1 MTCNVVFKGLGC
13 QEKNNNEKENIKHK
27 IMRIPNY
34 MHCVAQ
40 VHTLYMRV
48 AELSFQIEENQEAF
62 AANPLTAYK
71 FCKRIIQKIFYT
83 SCLFLKFKLK

>member
-1 MTCNVVFKGLGC
+1 MLFLKVSDVKT
-13 QEKNNNEKENIKHK
+13 KNNNEKENIKHK
-27 IMRIPNY
+27 IILIPNY

-62 AANPLTAYK
+62 AANPLRTYK
-71 FCKRIIQKIFYT
+71 FQI
-83 SCLFLKFKLK
+83 L

>member
-1 MTCNVVFKGLGC
+1 MTCNVIFKGLRC
-13 QEKNNNEKENIKHK
+13 QEKNNNEKENVQRK
-27 IMRIPNY
+27 ILRIPNY

-62 AANPLTAYK
+62 AANPLRAYK
-71 FCKRIIQKIFYT
+71 FHILRTKFCYESFIFTRHVY
-83 SCLFLKFKLK
+83 F

>member
-1 MTCNVVFKGLGC
+1 MTCNVIFKGLGC
-13 QEKNNNEKENIKHK
+13 QEKNNNENIKHK
-27 IMRIPNY
+27 IIRIPNY

-62 AANPLTAYK
+62 AANPLRAYK
-71 FCKRIIQKIFYT
+71 FHI
-83 SCLFLKFKLK
+83 L

>member
-1 MTCNVVFKGLGC
+1 MTCNVIFKGLGC

-27 IMRIPNY
+27 IIRIPNY

-62 AANPLTAYK
+62 AANPLRAYK
-71 FCKRIIQKIFYT
+71 FHI
-83 SCLFLKFKLK
+83 L

>member
-1 MTCNVVFKGLGC
+1 MLFLKVSDVKR
-13 QEKNNNEKENIKHK
+13 KNNNEKENIKHK
-27 IMRIPNY
+27 IILIPNY

-62 AANPLTAYK
+62 AANPLRAYK
-71 FCKRIIQKIFYT
+71 FHM
-83 SCLFLKFKLK
+83 L

>member
-1 MTCNVVFKGLGC
+1 MLFLKVSDVKR
-13 QEKNNNEKENIKHK
+13 KNNNEKENIKHK
-27 IMRIPNY
+27 IIRIPNYY

-62 AANPLTAYK
+62 AANPLRAYK
-71 FCKRIIQKIFYT
+71 FHM
-83 SCLFLKFKLK
+83 L